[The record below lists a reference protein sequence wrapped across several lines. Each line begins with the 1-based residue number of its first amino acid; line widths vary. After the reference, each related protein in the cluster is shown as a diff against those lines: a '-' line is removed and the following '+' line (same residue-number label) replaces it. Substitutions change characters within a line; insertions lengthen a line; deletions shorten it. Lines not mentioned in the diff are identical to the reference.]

1 MGLGG
6 NLGWNSGIRM
16 IRSEPRRKPRM
27 KLFQVAEVKGQV
39 WDEVSLRSMFPPL
52 RSSCI
57 RMIRPEPRRKARME
71 MRSSKVSES
80 CGGIELIRMIR
91 MEPRRKPRM
100 EIINPAMKLG
110 VRKI

>member
-1 MGLGG
+1 
-6 NLGWNSGIRM
+6 
-16 IRSEPRRKPRM
+16 
-27 KLFQVAEVKGQV
+27 
-39 WDEVSLRSMFPPL
+39 MFPPL
-52 RSSCI
+52 HSSCI

-100 EIINPAMKLG
+100 EIIKLAMKLG
-110 VRKI
+110 FRKIWLFGRTGEKNMF

>member
-1 MGLGG
+1 
-6 NLGWNSGIRM
+6 
-16 IRSEPRRKPRM
+16 
-27 KLFQVAEVKGQV
+27 
-39 WDEVSLRSMFPPL
+39 MFPPL

-100 EIINPAMKLG
+100 EIIKLSM
-110 VRKI
+110 RFRFHKISPFWRIGGKNTF